1 MLQNYVSISFN
12 RYSRLITNFHSWSN
26 HNCGRMLCLMCLLS
40 TVQGLVRIQQSTLNR
55 YWHAFTF
62 CTVGLS
68 QEGLRQKINPISCSL
83 LVVCRLWD
91 RWQATSHILFLL
103 SKPICT
109 ALWFTAHI
117 TVCKLMC
124 LQVKAITEM
133 PLHSTLIS
141 DRAITL
147 ITAKWPLSTVYALM
161 CLQSILQTEWLI
173 TLITA
178 KWPLSTVYALMCFQS
193 TSLTEWPVTHII
205 SKRMLA
211 SVCCTLLPL
220 QRTPKIEKLITNI
233 KAKWPMLN
241 L

>member
-1 MLQNYVSISFN
+1 MC
-12 RYSRLITNFHSWSN
+12 HA
-26 HNCGRMLCLMCLLS
+26 MCLLS

-91 RWQATSHILFLL
+91 RWQATSHILFLQ

-117 TVCKLMC
+117 TVCELMC

-133 PLHSTLIS
+133 PLTSQQVPTAPYVRPDVSSEYS
-141 DRAITL
+141 DQWMTYYTWNSKMA
-147 ITAKWPLSTVYALM
+147 APLY
-161 CLQSILQTEWLI
+161 
-173 TLITA
+173 
-178 KWPLSTVYALMCFQS
+178 
-193 TSLTEWPVTHII
+193 
-205 SKRMLA
+205 
-211 SVCCTLLPL
+211 VC
-220 QRTPKIEKLITNI
+220 
-233 KAKWPMLN
+233 ADVSWD
-241 L
+241 